1 MAKPQEVDMTTIPLH
16 RIRAK
21 SKMKGGKKVRVYDV
35 VVHHRH
41 EIDGFFAKLEDYL
54 DITEE
59 RISAIVVT
67 VVVKD

>member
-1 MAKPQEVDMTTIPLH
+1 
-16 RIRAK
+16 
-21 SKMKGGKKVRVYDV
+21 MKGGKKVRVYDV